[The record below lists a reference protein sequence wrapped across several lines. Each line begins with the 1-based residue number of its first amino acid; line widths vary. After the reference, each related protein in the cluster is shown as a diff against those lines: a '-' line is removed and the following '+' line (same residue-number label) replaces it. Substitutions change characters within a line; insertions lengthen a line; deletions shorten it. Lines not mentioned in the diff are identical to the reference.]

1 VQEVRCKRLGVRGKV
16 LPMSISVSNS
26 LPPASVAD
34 VNLDT
39 NSTPAP
45 RTQSTTNH
53 AADTVTLS
61 QPRQVTQLYQ
71 QGQQVPQIA
80 STLSLPVDIV
90 NNYLGITKAQ

>member
-1 VQEVRCKRLGVRGKV
+1 V
-16 LPMSISVSNS
+16 LPVSISISTS
-26 LPPASVAD
+26 LPPASVAA

-45 RTQSTTNH
+45 RTQATTNN
-53 AADTVTLS
+53 AADTVPLS
-61 QPRQVTQLYQ
+61 QSQRVTQLYQ

-90 NNYLGITKAQ
+90 NNYLGITNAQ

>member
-1 VQEVRCKRLGVRGKV
+1 VQEVRCKRKGAPYEYFRIQFAAARIG
-16 LPMSISVSNS
+16 P
-26 LPPASVAD
+26 D

-45 RTQSTTNH
+45 RTQSTTNN

-61 QPRQVTQLYQ
+61 QSRQVTQLYQ

-90 NNYLGITKAQ
+90 KNYLGITKAQ

>member
-1 VQEVRCKRLGVRGKV
+1 
-16 LPMSISVSNS
+16 MSNSISNL
-26 LPPASVAD
+26 LPPASVAA

-45 RTQSTTNH
+45 RTQSTTNS

-61 QPRQVTQLYQ
+61 QSQQVTQLYQ

-80 STLSLPVDIV
+80 STLSPPVDIV
-90 NNYLGITKAQ
+90 NNHLGITTTWASRTRNRDLRV